1 MAAALSGLAVR
12 LSRSAATGGSYG
24 AFCKGLTRTLIIF
37 FDLAWRSAHE
47 LPLLL
52 SRGFGDSQS
61 APAESV
67 TSLGNYRSGWFRSP
81 PVRLVGVTA
90 ADLALGHD
98 QSLRDKE
105 KKCLR
110 SRCSVSVIAKFY
122 RAV

>member
-12 LSRSAATGGSYG
+12 LSHSAATGGSYG

-61 APAESV
+61 APAAALLDDV
-67 TSLGNYRSGWFRSP
+67 DNGRTAVLYSGFRKTK
-81 PVRLVGVTA
+81 V
-90 ADLALGHD
+90 
-98 QSLRDKE
+98 
-105 KKCLR
+105 
-110 SRCSVSVIAKFY
+110 
-122 RAV
+122 